1 MAQHATDGGVKGPEM
16 RANILFVDDEP
27 KILQALERQLR
38 KHFSMET
45 AVGAEQG
52 LRAVSN
58 RGPYAVVVSDLRMPE
73 MDGIQFLARV
83 REISPDSVRV
93 MFTGHADVTAAIA
106 AVNEG
111 NIFRFLTKPCPPE
124 SLRNALNAALEQ
136 YRLVTAERELL
147 GKTLNGSIRVL
158 TELLSLV
165 NPLAFSRAYRIRR
178 YVRHMAQKLG
188 LADLWEFE
196 LAAMLSQIGCIS
208 VPPEVLD
215 KVYASEELSPAEQ
228 EVLDSH
234 PQLGCDLLAH
244 IPRLETVAQI
254 IAGQQCR
261 PGVAARSDRA
271 SMGAQ
276 LLRLAIDFDEAAVG
290 SATGK
295 SAVSRLRAYKIGYDP
310 SLLAA
315 LESVK
320 FSELDQEERVVNVS
334 DLSADMILNQD
345 VRAKN
350 GVLLMA
356 KGHEVTYPVIVR
368 LRSFARTVGVVQPFS
383 VLAQHRNPLESV
395 PRSTEGPRG

>member
-1 MAQHATDGGVKGPEM
+1 
-16 RANILFVDDEP
+16 
-27 KILQALERQLR
+27 
-38 KHFSMET
+38 
-45 AVGAEQG
+45 
-52 LRAVSN
+52 
-58 RGPYAVVVSDLRMPE
+58 
-73 MDGIQFLARV
+73 
-83 REISPDSVRV
+83 
-93 MFTGHADVTAAIA
+93 
-106 AVNEG
+106 
-111 NIFRFLTKPCPPE
+111 
-124 SLRNALNAALEQ
+124 
-136 YRLVTAERELL
+136 
-147 GKTLNGSIRVL
+147 
-158 TELLSLV
+158 
-165 NPLAFSRAYRIRR
+165 
-178 YVRHMAQKLG
+178 
-188 LADLWEFE
+188 
-196 LAAMLSQIGCIS
+196 
-208 VPPEVLD
+208 
-215 KVYASEELSPAEQ
+215 
-228 EVLDSH
+228 
-234 PQLGCDLLAH
+234 
-244 IPRLETVAQI
+244 
-254 IAGQQCR
+254 
-261 PGVAARSDRA
+261 
-271 SMGAQ
+271 MGAQ